1 MALKSLKNIRFQD
14 PPVSYNFMVTLA
26 PSTKSSKTKLL
37 SAVGSS
43 LLFDAAFTQIS
54 GLGVQ
59 LNVKQV
65 RSGGLNDQVYHLPDG
80 VNRGSLTLKR
90 GLASLASPLMRWCL
104 GTASGSSSIE
114 TKTIIVTLMDKNPR
128 FPPVMVWVLE
138 NAIPV
143 KWEIDDLDAKKS
155 DIVIESIELVFSNL
169 IVRGM

>member
-1 MALKSLKNIRFQD
+1 MPLKSLNIRLLD
-14 PPVSYNFMVTLA
+14 PPVSYNFLVTIA
-26 PSTKSSKTKLL
+26 PSTTPSSMLG
-37 SAVGSS
+37 AAAGAS

-54 GLGVQ
+54 GLGVE

-104 GTASGSSSIE
+104 RTASGSSSIE
-114 TKTIIVTLMDKNPR
+114 TKTIVVTLLDKNPY

-143 KWEIDDLDAKKS
+143 KWEIDELDAKKS

-169 IVRGM
+169 YVKGI

>member
-59 LNVKQV
+59 LNVNQV
-65 RSGGLNDQVYHLPDG
+65 RSGGYNDQVYHLLTG
-80 VNRGSLTLKR
+80 VNRGSLTFKR
-90 GLASLASPLMRWCL
+90 GLATITSPLLLWCFT
-104 GTASGSSSIE
+104 TASGSI
-114 TKTIIVTLMDKNPR
+114 TIAPKTIVVTLMDKNPSNA
-128 FPPVMVWVLE
+128 PVMTWILY

-143 KWEIDDLDAKKS
+143 KWEIDELDAKKS
-155 DIVIESIELVFSNL
+155 DIVIESIEIVFSSM
-169 IVRGM
+169 IMV